1 MFSSVRVGSAAAA
14 IVADLAEDDG
24 DASRLA
30 AMTMAI
36 EVESLV
42 PTFPH
47 GDAASWHCSS
57 SAGPV

>member
-47 GDAASWHCSS
+47 DDAASWHCSS